1 MTLSSTQNSP
11 TDSLAGDAAD
21 VLIDDHIASQ
31 VSAPGTVSGI
41 GFSELPSVVVKSA
54 EGVTLYAGAEDDPGN
69 ETGKWLDEQIS
80 KFGGEQNKLF
90 ATADEPDTTE
100 R

>member
-1 MTLSSTQNSP
+1 VTLSSTQNSP
-11 TDSLAGDAAD
+11 DSLAGDATD
-21 VLIDDHIASQ
+21 VLIDGHIASQ
-31 VSAPGTVSGI
+31 VSAPGTVSGM

-80 KFGGEQNKLF
+80 KFGGDQNKLF
-90 ATADEPDTTE
+90 GAVDEPDTSE